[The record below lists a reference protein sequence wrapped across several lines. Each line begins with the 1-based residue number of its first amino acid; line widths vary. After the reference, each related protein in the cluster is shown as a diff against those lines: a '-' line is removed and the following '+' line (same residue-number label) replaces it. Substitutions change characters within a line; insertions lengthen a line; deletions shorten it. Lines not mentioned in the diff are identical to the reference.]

1 MPNHTIRATSA
12 YNLGYGVI
20 HVSKSARMLLETSSI
35 MVGLCGLT
43 FWSHQHSVHSLFWIS
58 MFLQGCWMQ
67 RVYCVGHESAH
78 RKLFPQNTILNNTV
92 GQVFLWILLVPLSI
106 FRKIHDFHHSANRRD
121 EQTSALDIY
130 LVPANATRL
139 QRIWQQVLWYGG
151 ILCGGWFL
159 HNLISILLLL
169 MLPVRIAQKV
179 SPAFKG

>member
-43 FWSHQHSVHSLFWIS
+43 FWSHKHSVHSLLWIS

-78 RKLFPQNTILNNTV
+78 RKLFSQNIILNNTV

-106 FRKIHDFHHSANRRD
+106 FERSMTFITLPTD
-121 EQTSALDIY
+121 EMNK
-130 LVPANATRL
+130 P
-139 QRIWQQVLWYGG
+139 VLWIYTSYQQTPLDFKESGNRS
-151 ILCGGWFL
+151 CGMGASCVEVGFYT
-159 HNLISILLLL
+159 I
-169 MLPVRIAQKV
+169 
-179 SPAFKG
+179 